1 MILPIKLYGDPI
13 LTKSCKETDLSDST
27 ISQFINDMF
36 ETMYETDAIGLAAP
50 QVGKPLRVFVI
61 DPSTFIIDN
70 DENKSKRVFIN
81 PEIVK
86 IYGKT
91 WIIKEGCLS
100 FPDIIAKIERYEFI
114 LVRYYNESLEKC
126 EEIFQGLS
134 ARVIQH
140 EFDHIE
146 GKLFID
152 YLSLFNKERLNKK
165 SRTFSTL

>member
-1 MILPIKLYGDPI
+1 MILPISLYGDPV
-13 LTKSCKETDLSDST
+13 LRKSCKEIDLSDST
-27 ISQFINDMF
+27 ISHFINNMF
-36 ETMYETDAIGLAAP
+36 DTMYQSDAIGLAAP
-50 QVGKPLRVFVI
+50 QIGTPLRIFII
-61 DPSTFIIDN
+61 DPSTFIIDK
-70 DENKSKRVFIN
+70 DEKKSKRVFIN

-100 FPDIIAKIERYEFI
+100 FPDIIAKIERYELI
-114 LVRYYNESLEKC
+114 LVKYYNESLEKC

-140 EFDHIE
+140 EYDHIE

-152 YLSLFNKERLNKK
+152 YLSIFKRERLNKK
-165 SRTFSTL
+165 YESLRIL